1 MHSTKQTSRLPKA
14 KQQASNNST
23 TKPERQKQKL
33 VVQEPN
39 LSSGIPTIDV
49 PKLIGFLQSLGI
61 AAVEQ
66 DVLEP
71 NPRRTRELYELL
83 LQYFVP
89 HRMGPLRVQKEK
101 AAMEFRES
109 LVSSVKLESVLY
121 GSLIS

>member
-1 MHSTKQTSRLPKA
+1 MHSTKQISRLPKA
-14 KQQASNNST
+14 KQQASNSST
-23 TKPERQKQKL
+23 AKIERQKQKP

-71 NPRRTRELYELL
+71 NPRRTREMYELL

-89 HRMGPLRVQKEK
+89 YRMEPLRIQKER
-101 AAMEFRES
+101 AAMEFKDS
-109 LVSSVKLESVLY
+109 LVSTAERNHYCLDH
-121 GSLIS
+121 